1 MSLTEALLRA
11 CLEAVLQLLI
21 GYSLLRICVLL
32 RGGIMDSDC
41 PASSTLPIARWGVG
55 HERDDKEQQL
65 CVDLRERPVKMAH
78 SVATGQALVS
88 NGQLGCDLI
97 RLGAG
102 QGFVPHTH
110 PGDHLL
116 IVLGGKGTVTLGGTI
131 HPTEAGQVYLVPGA
145 VPHAVGAITEHVIL
159 AVGSPHK
166 AVDDESRMQP
176 VAYQAVLA
184 QTECLHC
191 LICQQ
196 AASFPALLHDLGC
209 PHCPCG
215 VCVHEPAV

>member
-1 MSLTEALLRA
+1 MDPDCPEAG
-11 CLEAVLQLLI
+11 VLQ
-21 GYSLLRICVLL
+21 
-32 RGGIMDSDC
+32 
-41 PASSTLPIARWGVG
+41 TARWGVPLKST
-55 HERDDKEQQL
+55 DAIQTL
-65 CVDLRERPVKMAH
+65 AIDLTERPVKMAH
-78 SVATGQALVS
+78 SVATGEAMVT
-88 NGQLGCDLI
+88 NGQLGCDVI

-116 IVLGGKGTVTLGGTI
+116 IVLAGQGTVTLGGNI

-184 QTECLHC
+184 QSQRLYC
-191 LICQQ
+191 LICEQV
-196 AASFPALLHDLGC
+196 ALFPALLHDLGC
-209 PHCPCG
+209 VHCPCG

>member
-11 CLEAVLQLLI
+11 CLEALLQLLI
-21 GYSLLRICVLL
+21 GHSLLRICVLL

-41 PASSTLPIARWGVG
+41 PETGVLQIARFGDSQ
-55 HERDDKEQQL
+55 ERDHVTQHLQI
-65 CVDLRERPVKMAH
+65 DLSERPVKMAH
-78 SVATGQALVS
+78 SVATGQALVT

-116 IVLGGKGTVTLGGTI
+116 IVLGGQGTVTLGGNI

-184 QTECLHC
+184 HSERLHC

-196 AASFPALLHDLGC
+196 VANFPTLLHDLGC
-209 PHCPCG
+209 VHCPCG
-215 VCVHEPAV
+215 VCVQEPAV